1 MAQSTALV
9 VLPSAW
15 REDDEGNTSPSVAS
29 LLARSVVDLC
39 LAERVERA
47 LHSTRYRSLRGVE
60 VSVCSQLVILRGRVP
75 SYYMKQ
81 LVQAVAMEVAGVR
94 ELRNEVQ
101 VVSS

>member
-15 REDDEGNTSPSVAS
+15 HEDHEGNANPSVAS
-29 LLARSVVDLC
+29 LLAPSVVDLC

-47 LHSTRYRSLRGVE
+47 LHSTCYRSLRGIE
-60 VSVCSQLVILRGRVP
+60 VSVCGQLVILRGRVP